1 MRQRQQ
7 QNLFIRIIKSLV
19 RSLVTIIGAVAIT
32 LAFFLV
38 LPLMQTLAKPPTN
51 DLLVQEFDTAE
62 VEPPPPPVEQ
72 EPQEEPEPEE
82 APPELAD
89 EAPPLSLD
97 QLTLALNPGFS
108 DGWMAGD
115 FAVNLNNVVSSEKSV
130 DALFS
135 IADLDQKP
143 RPIYQPSPNM
153 TKEVN
158 EARKNGG
165 GKVYVIFIVDEQ
177 GKVQNAKVQKSS
189 HPAFEQSALNAVKK
203 WKFEPGKRGGKPVK
217 TRMSVPITFPARG

>member
-19 RSLVTIIGAVAIT
+19 RSLVAAVGAVAIT

-82 APPELAD
+82 TPPELAD

-189 HPAFEQSALNAVKK
+189 NPAFEQSAMNAVKK
-203 WKFEPGKRGGKPVK
+203 WKFEPGKRGGNPVK